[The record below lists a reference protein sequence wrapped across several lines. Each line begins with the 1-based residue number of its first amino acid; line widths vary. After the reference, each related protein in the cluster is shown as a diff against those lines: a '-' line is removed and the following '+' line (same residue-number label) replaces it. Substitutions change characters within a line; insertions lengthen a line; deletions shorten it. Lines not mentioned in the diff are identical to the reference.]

1 MENTNSAPSVSV
13 SVSSSSKKTK
23 PQSLDAL
30 KKQGEKLNE
39 QTEAKHIKNK
49 EFKHIQTSKK
59 CENLTQFI
67 SKYENELK
75 TLAPNNTIFNIDL
88 KTEEWSNEYQMKTI
102 KYTYDKK
109 FKNEKHMI
117 KQIIKL
123 IIDIVYYGLNA
134 KILRMKITYL
144 LKRGFKFPFFL
155 IPDFNREAT
164 YYPITYIF
172 NYIKK
177 AIKGKDATNEY
188 NKIFENMSE
197 YRPAQETEENQNFD
211 CIICN
216 EQQPYISINKNCGCV
231 DNICNQCFN
240 NLQSPKT
247 CPTCRKRPYTLA
259 IYKAEPIPE
268 KRTFKFLYNNR
279 TIEREFNLYSIDQN
293 EIYYLKN
300 GDEVDYIHF
309 EIEDKEEMIRQFI
322 DGELSEYIKYFST
335 DFLFNYFDLP
345 FSKAIFEVV
354 MENSQDLDTN
364 DIMNLLGL
372 TNDPEDETTLN
383 FVNHC
388 VDIDGLGHTM
398 HKEIIDEIEDYDHN
412 EDKIYYQVIFEETQS
427 DFFSLD

>member
-1 MENTNSAPSVSV
+1 MQNANSAHSVSV

-88 KTEEWSNEYQMKTI
+88 KTEKWGNEYQTKMT

-134 KILRMKITYL
+134 KNLRMKITYL

-155 IPDFNREAT
+155 IPDFKKEET

-188 NKIFENMSE
+188 NKIFENVSE
-197 YRPAQETEENQNFD
+197 YRPPAQQTENQIFE
-211 CIICN
+211 CIICK
-216 EQQPYISINKNCGCV
+216 EDKQFKSINKNCVCI
-231 DNICNQCFN
+231 DNICNECFMH
-240 NLQSPKT
+240 LPSPKT
-247 CPTCRKRPYTLA
+247 CPTCRKRPFTLA
-259 IYKAEPIPE
+259 IYKADAPQR
-268 KRTFKFLYNNR
+268 KRNFKFLYNNK

-300 GDEVDYIHF
+300 GDQVDYTHF
-309 EIEDKEEMIRQFI
+309 EIEDKEEMIKEFI
-322 DGELSEYIKYFST
+322 DGELSENIKYFST
-335 DFLFNYFDLP
+335 DFLFQYFDLP
-345 FSKAIFEVV
+345 FSKAIFEVI
-354 MENSQDLDTN
+354 MQNSQDLDTN

-427 DFFSLD
+427 EFFSLD